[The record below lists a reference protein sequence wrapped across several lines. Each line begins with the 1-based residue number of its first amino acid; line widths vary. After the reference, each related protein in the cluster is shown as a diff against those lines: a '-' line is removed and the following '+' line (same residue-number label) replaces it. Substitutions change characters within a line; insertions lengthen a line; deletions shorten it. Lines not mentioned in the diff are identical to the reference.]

1 MVMRRWLLKKISLL
15 CLQHYRKLLL
25 LFVLVLGIAFFLTGR
40 IRFDPNFLKLFP
52 TEKGPIQ
59 LYMENLQETGSFDY
73 LFVLLEKEGG
83 GEDPKPLIDFG
94 REIANKLEALEIG
107 GEKAFKRVRFQK
119 VEDED
124 LNQIKPIL
132 TFFLTHPSL
141 FLDLADIPKLEER
154 WSGEGIRNQ
163 VRKNRSILVGPSS
176 LIMKDLILMDP
187 FEMRWLLLGRWSQ
200 GTKGLE
206 FDEESNFLLSKDHH
220 SLLIMTEPRHPATD
234 LNFSKILIETLEKE
248 VSPLQEKGLQVSFT
262 GAHPIAISESKV
274 LRLDMQSSLL
284 LSLIL
289 VLILF
294 FYAYRRWIIL
304 LFVGVPLM
312 GGIQLTMG
320 IASITLGTLNIL
332 TSAFAAILVGLGID
346 FAIHLYDRYH
356 QERAS
361 GAEVSSAI
369 ETTLTQTGAGI
380 WIGAFTTIFAFAAL
394 FFSRVQGIIE
404 LAFLISVGLLCSL
417 FCIYLILPSF
427 LIWIE
432 KKRSLYSYPPL
443 QSFRFKSFSV
453 FLKRNPLPVLLLSIG
468 ITFIFLF
475 FAFQIKVEKDFRNL
489 RPKGLESLQ
498 VFERMVRSY
507 GGRKIEAITI
517 HKGEDLSALLSKEEG
532 IAALLGRYQ
541 REGKIDSY
549 LSLSQLIPSPEKQK
563 GVVKAIRESFDLERI
578 KKNFIDELKRNGFKI
593 DPFRPF
599 LGVLDELKRGEVEIF
614 TPEALMVS
622 LNQGAFQRSIGN
634 LLVKKGEGYQIISH
648 LYYEKGKL
656 SLDQLE
662 KEMKGVS
669 ITGVERVEMEILR
682 IVKEDLFLFTPIAF
696 LIVLLFVFI
705 HFRDWKVTFLTLIP
719 LVMGLIG
726 MVGSMSLLGIRLH
739 FVNAVILPM
748 IIGMGIDNSVHLM
761 HRFLEDGGR
770 DASLTLPKIGRAM
783 ILCSLTTMLGFGS
796 LVTARYPALSAMGWI
811 TILGMGFCLL
821 ASLCFLPIL
830 LILWGPKLDES

>member
-1 MVMRRWLLKKISLL
+1 MRRWLLRKISIL
-15 CLQHYRKLLL
+15 CLQHYRKILL
-25 LFVLVLGIAFFLTGR
+25 LFVLILGIAFFLTGR

-52 TEKGPIQ
+52 SEKGPIQ

-73 LFVLLEKEGG
+73 LFVLLEKQGE
-83 GEDPKPLIDFG
+83 EDPKALIDFG
-94 REIANKLEALEIG
+94 REIANQLKTLEIG
-107 GEKAFKRVRFQK
+107 GKKAFKEVRFQK
-119 VEDED
+119 VEEED
-124 LNQIKPIL
+124 LNQIKPVL
-132 TFFLTHPSL
+132 TFLLTRPFL
-141 FLDLADIPKLEER
+141 FMDLADLPRLKEK
-154 WSGEGIRNQ
+154 WSDEGIRRQ
-163 VRKNRSILVGPSS
+163 VRKNRSILVSHPSF
-176 LIMKDLILMDP
+176 IMKDLVLIDP
-187 FEMRWLLLGRWSQ
+187 FEMRWLLLERWSQ
-200 GTKGLE
+200 GMKGLE

-220 SLLIMTEPRHPATD
+220 SLLILTEPSHSATD
-234 LNFSKILIETLEKE
+234 LNFSKTLMELLEEK
-248 VSPLQEKGLQVSFT
+248 VSPLQGKGIKVSFT

-289 VLILF
+289 VLTLF
-294 FYAYRRWIIL
+294 FYAYRRWMVL
-304 LFVGVPLM
+304 LFVGLPLI

-356 QERAS
+356 QERAA
-361 GAEVSSAI
+361 GAEISSAI
-369 ETTLTQTGAGI
+369 EVTLTQTGRGV
-380 WIGAFTTIFAFAAL
+380 WTGAFTTIFAFAVL
-394 FFSRVQGIIE
+394 FFSRVQGMVE

-427 LIWIE
+427 LIWTE
-432 KKRSLYSYPPL
+432 KRRNLYSYLPL
-443 QSFRFKSFSV
+443 QTFRLKSFSG
-453 FLKRNPLPVLLLSIG
+453 FLKKKPLPFLLLLMG
-468 ITFIFLF
+468 ICLLFLF
-475 FAFQIKVEKDFRNL
+475 FAFQIEVEKDFRNL

-507 GGRKIEAITI
+507 GGKKIEAITI
-517 HKGEDLSALLSKEEG
+517 HKGENLSALLSKEE
-532 IAALLGRYQ
+532 AVASTLGRFQ

-563 GVVKAIRESFDLERI
+563 EIVKVIRESFDLERI
-578 KKNFIDELKRNGFKI
+578 KNNFIEELKRNGFEI
-593 DPFRPF
+593 EPFKPF
-599 LGVLDELKRGEVEIF
+599 LGVFEALKRGEVEIF
-614 TPEALMVS
+614 SPETLMTS
-622 LNQGAFQRSIGN
+622 LNQGPFQRSLGP
-634 LLVKKGEGYQIISH
+634 LFAKKGEGYQIISH

-662 KEMKGVS
+662 KEMQGVS

-682 IVKEDLFLFTPIAF
+682 IVREDLFLLTPMAF
-696 LIVLLFVFI
+696 LMVLLLVFI
-705 HFRDWKVTFLTLIP
+705 HFRNWRITFLTLMP

-748 IIGMGIDNSVHLM
+748 IIGMGIDNGVHLM
-761 HRFLEDGGR
+761 HRFLEDGGI
-770 DASLTLPKIGRAM
+770 DAGLTLQKIGRAM

-796 LVTARYPALSAMGWI
+796 LATARYPALSTMGWI

-821 ASLCFLPIL
+821 ASLCFLPVL
-830 LILWGPKLDES
+830 LILWGPKLHESKEI